1 MTVRP
6 VLFRLM
12 PVADVATIQNPGR
25 RGEIMSDAKFYDH
38 CKNQTNAAVAEAMA
52 RVRREVIAEGRDY
65 RVEANW
71 KGGARFYWNGGYY
84 DALGLAKNLWRNRA
98 ENVTLTGPDGP
109 IDIPSARY

>member
-1 MTVRP
+1 
-6 VLFRLM
+6 
-12 PVADVATIQNPGR
+12 
-25 RGEIMSDAKFYDH
+25 MSDAKFYDH

-71 KGGARFYWNGGYY
+71 KGGARFYWNGGHY
-84 DALGLAKNLWRNRA
+84 DALGLAKDLWRNRA